1 MPAEAIR
8 FKHIYTNYTN
18 LIIKD
23 PGEYDIIIQ
32 ASQKDPSAFKKLF
45 DKYSGKIYAFSLR
58 LTLNIEPAEEIV
70 QETFIK
76 AWSKLESFRFESKF
90 STWLFGIAYNEFL
103 MQNRSKNRHN
113 EKFVS
118 TDLNDLNIP
127 SVFNFDTNIDVEN
140 AISKLPEQA
149 RAVFILHEVEGYK
162 HYEIAEMIN
171 IQEGTSKAHLNRARK
186 ILREE
191 LSK

>member
-1 MPAEAIR
+1 
-8 FKHIYTNYTN
+8 
-18 LIIKD
+18 LIVKD
-23 PGEYDIIIQ
+23 SGEYDIIIQ
-32 ASQKDPSAFKKLF
+32 ASQKDQSAFKKLF
-45 DKYSGKIYAFSLR
+45 DTYSGKIYAFSLR
-58 LTLNIEPAEEIV
+58 LTVDVESAEEIV

-76 AWSKLESFRFESKF
+76 AWSKLSSFRFESKF

-103 MQNRSKNRHN
+103 MQNRSKHKRN
-113 EKFVS
+113 ERFVAE
-118 TDLNDLNIP
+118 DLNNLNIE
-127 SVFNFDTNIDVEN
+127 SVYNFDTTIDVEN
-140 AISKLPEQA
+140 AIAKLPQQA
-149 RAVFILHEVEGYK
+149 KAVFILHEIEGYK

>member
-8 FKHIYTNYTN
+8 FKPINTN

-23 PGEYDIIIQ
+23 SGEYDVIIQ
-32 ASQKDPSAFKKLF
+32 ASQKDQSAFKKLF
-45 DKYSGKIYAFSLR
+45 DKYSSKIYAFSLR
-58 LTLNIEPAEEIV
+58 LAMNTESAEEIV

-76 AWSKLESFRFESKF
+76 AWNKLESFRFESKF

-103 MQNRSKNRHN
+103 MHNRSKNKRDD
-113 EKFVS
+113 KFVLA
-118 TDLNDLNIP
+118 DMNELVNITT
-127 SVFNFDTNIDVEN
+127 VFNFDTNIDIEK

-149 RAVFILHEVEGYK
+149 KAVFILHEVEGYK
-162 HYEIAEMIN
+162 HQEIAEMIN

>member
-8 FKHIYTNYTN
+8 FKPINTN

-23 PGEYDIIIQ
+23 SGEYDVIIQ
-32 ASQKDPSAFKKLF
+32 ASQKDQSAFKKLF

-58 LTLNIEPAEEIV
+58 LTMNTESAEEIV

-76 AWSKLESFRFESKF
+76 AWNKLESFRFESKF

-103 MQNRSKNRHN
+103 MHNRSKNKRD
-113 EKFVS
+113 EKFVLA
-118 TDLNDLNIP
+118 DMNELLNIKT
-127 SVFNFDTNIDVEN
+127 VFNFDTNIDIEK

-149 RAVFILHEVEGYK
+149 KAVFVLHEIEGYK
-162 HYEIAEMIN
+162 HNEIAEMIN

>member
-8 FKHIYTNYTN
+8 FKSINTN

-23 PGEYDIIIQ
+23 SGEYDVIIQ
-32 ASQKDPSAFKKLF
+32 ASQKDQSAFKKLF

-58 LTLNIEPAEEIV
+58 LAMNTESAEEIV

-76 AWSKLESFRFESKF
+76 AWNKLESFRFESKF

-103 MQNRSKNRHN
+103 MHNRAKNRRDN
-113 EKFVS
+113 KFAAA
-118 TDLNDLNIP
+118 DINDLVEIK
-127 SVFNFDTNIDVEN
+127 SVFNFDTNIDIEK

-149 RAVFILHEVEGYK
+149 KAVFVLHEIEGYK
-162 HYEIAEMIN
+162 HNEIAEMIN

>member
-1 MPAEAIR
+1 MGMPAEAIR
-8 FKHIYTNYTN
+8 FKPSYTN

-23 PGEYDIIIQ
+23 SGEYDIIIQ
-32 ASQKDPSAFKKLF
+32 ATQKDQSAFKKLF

-58 LTLNIEPAEEIV
+58 LTFDIESAEEIT

-76 AWSKLESFRFESKF
+76 AWSKLGSFRFESKF

-103 MQNRSKNRHN
+103 MQVRSRNKQN

-118 TDLNDLNIP
+118 TDLNELNIP
-127 SVFNFDTNIDVEN
+127 AIFNFDTNIDVEK